1 MRAVYMTF
9 LKELLKRC
17 MQQKKYNK
25 KKAKIKCT
33 NVNAPALNK
42 KHDGDS
48 CSDSMSTNSNTNVIQ
63 PEISLIITSKVGS
76 ASTSNPSLVYKNCE
90 IQPEEIYENMLQD
103 SMKTNNKG

>member
-1 MRAVYMTF
+1 MLMH
-9 LKELLKRC
+9 
-17 MQQKKYNK
+17 QH
-25 KKAKIKCT
+25 
-33 NVNAPALNK
+33 LNK
-42 KHDGDS
+42 KHDGYS
-48 CSDSMSTNSNTNVIQ
+48 CSDSMSTNSSTNVIQ